1 MNGWEAAAGSTN
13 APHPI
18 TTKQKGFQ
26 MKPEQQ
32 SALRAPFPKEQIQKL
47 DAGYAKLDYVSH
59 AWVTDR
65 LLQVDPEWT
74 WNPLAFDDQ
83 GLPLFDENGGLWIQL
98 TVGGVTRYGYGEPQG
113 RDRFDSKKGAIGN
126 ALRNAAMRFGVALD
140 LWAKES
146 GESAPK
152 ARSEAPKAIPED
164 SDPWGENNPRVAGDR
179 PGTSFTAELMTE
191 PQRKAIYAICKD
203 SADLVVKNFKAANG
217 IGTETKL
224 SKRDASKLIET
235 IKANGYAEFIGA

>member
-1 MNGWEAAAGSTN
+1 
-13 APHPI
+13 
-18 TTKQKGFQ
+18 

-32 SALRAPFPKEQIQKL
+32 SALRAPFAKEQIQKL

-74 WNPLAFDDQ
+74 WKPLAFDEQ
-83 GLPLFDENGGLWIQL
+83 GLPLFDENGGLWIEL
-98 TVGGVTRYGYGEPQG
+98 TIAGVTRYGYGEPQG

-146 GESAPK
+146 TENAPK
-152 ARSEAPKAIPED
+152 GRTEPATAIPED
-164 SDPWGENNPRVAGDR
+164 PWGEKNPTVAGNR
-179 PGTSFTAELMTE
+179 VGIQVNAELMTE
-191 PQRKAIYAICKD
+191 PQRKAIYAICKESVD
-203 SADLVVKNFKAANG
+203 VVVKNFKAANG
-217 IGTETKL
+217 IDSETKL
-224 SKRDASKLIET
+224 SKRNASKLIET
-235 IKANGYAEFIGA
+235 IKANGYAEFLGEN

>member
-1 MNGWEAAAGSTN
+1 
-13 APHPI
+13 
-18 TTKQKGFQ
+18 

-32 SALRAPFPKEQIQKL
+32 SALRAPFAKEQIQKL

-65 LLQVDPEWT
+65 LLAVDPEWT
-74 WNPLAFDDQ
+74 WKPLAFDES
-83 GLPLFDENGGLWIQL
+83 GLPLFDENGGLWIEL
-98 TVGGVTRYGYGEPQG
+98 TVAGVTRYGYGEPQG

-146 GESAPK
+146 TESGSKGRTEPT
-152 ARSEAPKAIPED
+152 KAIPED
-164 SDPWGENNPRVAGDR
+164 SDPWGEKNPTVPGNRV
-179 PGTSFTAELMTE
+179 GTSFNADLMTE
-191 PQRKAIYAICKD
+191 PQRKAIFAICKENT
-203 SADLVVKNFKAANG
+203 DLVVKNFKAANG

-235 IKANGYAEFIGA
+235 IKANGYAEFLGGN

>member
-1 MNGWEAAAGSTN
+1 
-13 APHPI
+13 
-18 TTKQKGFQ
+18 

-32 SALRAPFPKEQIQKL
+32 SALRAPFAKEQIQKL

-74 WNPLAFDDQ
+74 WKPLAFDEQ
-83 GLPLFDENGGLWIQL
+83 GLPLFDENGGLWIEL
-98 TVGGVTRYGYGEPQG
+98 TVAGVTRYGYGEPQG

-146 GESAPK
+146 TDSGSK
-152 ARSEAPKAIPED
+152 NLSEATTKALRAIPLNA
-164 SDPWGENNPRVAGDR
+164 DPWGEKTPTVPGNRV
-179 PGTSFTAELMTE
+179 GTSFTAELMTE
-191 PQRKAIYAICKD
+191 PQRKAIYAICKESVD
-203 SADLVVKNFKAANG
+203 VVVKNFKAANG
-217 IGTETKL
+217 IDSETKL

-235 IKANGYAEFIGA
+235 IKANGYAEFLGEK

>member
-1 MNGWEAAAGSTN
+1 
-13 APHPI
+13 
-18 TTKQKGFQ
+18 
-26 MKPEQQ
+26 MKPEQA

-74 WNPLAFDDQ
+74 WKPLAFDDQ
-83 GLPLFDENGGLWIQL
+83 GLPLFDENGGLWIEL
-98 TVGGVTRYGYGEPQG
+98 TIAGVTRYGYGEPQG

-146 GESAPK
+146 GENGSK
-152 ARSEAPKAIPED
+152 ARTEPTKATPVD
-164 SDPWGENNPRVAGDR
+164 SDPWGEKAPRVAGDR
-179 PGTSFTAELMTE
+179 PGTSFSAELMTE
-191 PQRKAIYAICKD
+191 PQRKAIYAICKESVD
-203 SADLVVKNFKAANG
+203 VVVKNFKASQG

-235 IKANGYAEFIGA
+235 IKANGYAEFLEA

>member
-1 MNGWEAAAGSTN
+1 MANEIGDFA
-13 APHPI
+13 
-18 TTKQKGFQ
+18 K
-26 MKPEQQ
+26 
-32 SALRAPFPKEQIQKL
+32 LREPFPKEQIQKL

-65 LLQVDPEWT
+65 LLKVDPT
-74 WNPLAFDDQ
+74 WSWEPVAFDDQ
-83 GLPLFDENGGLWIQL
+83 GLPLFDENGGLWIRL
-98 TVGGVTRYGYGEPQG
+98 TVLGVTRYGYGEPQG

-146 GESAPK
+146 GENAPK
-152 ARSEAPKAIPED
+152 ARTAPTKGIPED
-164 SDPWGENNPRVAGDR
+164 SDPWGENAPRVAGDR

-191 PQRKAIYAICKD
+191 PQRKAIFAICVG
-203 SADLVVKNFKAANG
+203 SADKVVANFKAANG
-217 IGTETKL
+217 IDPGTKL

-235 IKANGYAEFIGA
+235 IKANGYAEFLGDSQ